1 MSDEQTNT
9 IQGIQNLLKKT
20 MDELSVRENKVS
32 EREAKV
38 AKILEV
44 HGESLDHVVLQVG
57 SVVYHTTA
65 HTLLANPDSFFHG
78 LLSPKFREDKEKPIF
93 IDRDGEIFKYILEYL
108 MYGQL
113 ISVIDDAGVL
123 QKLSIDADYYMLPP
137 LAKQLKST
145 RVEHSKE
152 KKDKILLRLQSTA
165 TASNGSWFNWNQQIT
180 VPPSHFA
187 HNGSNTT
194 TILTAGI
201 YQIVVR
207 YVVTCSTHGNGSA
220 NIDLYVSGT
229 VVARLYHGD
238 ANGYQKSNTLTEILP
253 LKVNDTIM
261 IKYISNS
268 NGVADQ
274 LGNTLTI
281 MLID

>member
-1 MSDEQTNT
+1 
-9 IQGIQNLLKKT
+9 
-20 MDELSVRENKVS
+20 
-32 EREAKV
+32 
-38 AKILEV
+38 
-44 HGESLDHVVLQVG
+44 
-57 SVVYHTTA
+57 
-65 HTLLANPDSFFHG
+65 
-78 LLSPKFREDKEKPIF
+78 
-93 IDRDGEIFKYILEYL
+93 
-108 MYGQL
+108 
-113 ISVIDDAGVL
+113 
-123 QKLSIDADYYMLPP
+123 MLPP